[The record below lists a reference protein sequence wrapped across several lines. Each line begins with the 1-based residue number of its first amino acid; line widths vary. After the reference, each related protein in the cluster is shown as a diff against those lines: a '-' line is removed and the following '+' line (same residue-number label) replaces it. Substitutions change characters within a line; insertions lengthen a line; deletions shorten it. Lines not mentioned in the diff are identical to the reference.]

1 LDKSIVILLPVYN
14 DWKSLNIV
22 LNSTDKILEVGSENI
37 EILIVDDGSNIENN
51 DFNFNNN
58 FKAINKISV
67 ITLIKNMGNQRA
79 ITMGLCYIEEKI
91 PCKSVIIMDSD
102 GEDRAEDIPK
112 LIKKCDEESGGN
124 IVFF

>member
-1 LDKSIVILLPVYN
+1 
-14 DWKSLNIV
+14 
-22 LNSTDKILEVGSENI
+22 
-37 EILIVDDGSNIENN
+37 
-51 DFNFNNN
+51 
-58 FKAINKISV
+58 
-67 ITLIKNMGNQRA
+67 MGNQRA

-124 IVFF
+124 IVFAKRKQYSRLTLHRIF